1 MGWWEVCVVLVI
13 WLTVRGRQRSKRSGR
28 VAVSSRRYSR
38 FLRLTSR
45 RRTLPELDPDRTMHQ
60 SVCRACGVE
69 DLVALR
75 ATRLERK
82 PWRLVWRCMACD
94 GMSAVRLAAVLVGPM
109 IELDRAGGMA
119 LSVRE
124 VKDFEAADQDEFD
137 AAVEDELL

>member
-1 MGWWEVCVVLVI
+1 M
-13 WLTVRGRQRSKRSGR
+13 
-28 VAVSSRRYSR
+28 
-38 FLRLTSR
+38 
-45 RRTLPELDPDRTMHQ
+45 PELDPDRTMHQ

-82 PWRLVWRCMACD
+82 PWRLVWRCMSCD